1 MEKKMA
7 GEELKE
13 HNQLVGNLES
23 MADGINKH
31 SAEENFP
38 NILVAENARAQKAE
52 LENAREQYNQAETN
66 ARALFDAYNAKKKN
80 LKEQYSKYI
89 DALYSKYG
97 KKDQVLTDFGV
108 KPIKT
113 SGAKGPRK
121 KNTQ

>member
-1 MEKKMA
+1 MA

-23 MADGINKH
+23 MADGITKH

-38 NILVAENARAQKAE
+38 NVLVAENVRALKIE
-52 LENAREQYNQAETN
+52 LENAREQYNKAETE
-66 ARALFDAYNAKKKN
+66 ARSLFDTYSAKRKRI
-80 LKEQYSKYI
+80 KEQYGKYI
-89 DALYSKYG
+89 EALYSMYG